1 MLLLRIGKKVI
12 SFFNKG
18 NGAEYIPEYGS
29 YIVMS
34 SRDRRATRD
43 IFFTLIP
50 GFENVNVPKH
60 HQVEAVDEDVLG
72 SSVAFFVCPKEHT
85 LKLYEKVV
93 FGGRVTL
100 YYSAREMG
108 S

>member
-1 MLLLRIGKKVI
+1 
-12 SFFNKG
+12 
-18 NGAEYIPEYGS
+18 
-29 YIVMS
+29 MS

-60 HQVEAVDEDVLG
+60 HRVEAVDEDVLG

-93 FGGRVTL
+93 LEEGRLILPSKGNGFVIRKRLCRFSMVGT
-100 YYSAREMG
+100 A
-108 S
+108 